1 MQDVEGIEAAAAK
14 LRPHRA
20 AIEKHFEH
28 ENRIFIGLTSS
39 PHDTLGRVLKCHLIV
54 EHYLNR
60 FLVAH
65 FGIDNFD
72 EVRLTFLQK
81 ANLIPDRATALCF
94 VKLGIVRLNQIRN
107 QFCHSLGAEISET
120 DVRDSMRTVLKLFR
134 SEVHFKSPIETIEA
148 FTTLAC
154 TFMIVFPADLQQAVT
169 ESFKLIKGRVDA
181 PE

>member
-1 MQDVEGIEAAAAK
+1 MQDIEGIEAAAAK
-14 LRPHRA
+14 LKPHWA
-20 AIEKHFEH
+20 AINKHFEH
-28 ENRIFIGLTSS
+28 ERRIFIGLTSS

-72 EVRLTFLQK
+72 EVRLTFAQK
-81 ANLIPDRATALCF
+81 ANLIPDRATAASF
-94 VKLGIVRLNQIRN
+94 VKPGIVRLNQIRN
-107 QFCHSLGAEISET
+107 QFSHSLGAEISEA
-120 DVRDSMRTVLKLFR
+120 DDLSSMRTVLDIFR
-134 SEVHFKSPIETIEA
+134 SGVTFKSPIETIET

-154 TFMIVFPADLQQAVT
+154 TFMIVAPADIQQAVT
-169 ESFKLIKGRVDA
+169 ESVKLFKVRVDA